1 MNSYHMGMK
10 TTISEKGQI
19 TIPKAV
25 RERLGLRAGQ
35 VLEVN
40 EEKGRIVL
48 TKRVAEDS
56 FASVVGVLKLPQ
68 STDEII
74 EELRGSAEDL

>member
-1 MNSYHMGMK
+1 MNSYLTGMK

-25 RERLGLRAGQ
+25 RDRLGLRAGQ
-35 VLEVN
+35 VLEVK
-40 EEKGRIVL
+40 EERGRIVL

-56 FASVVGVLKLPQ
+56 FASVVGILKPGK
-68 STDEII
+68 STDEMI
-74 EELRGSAEDL
+74 EELRGPAEEP

>member
-1 MNSYHMGMK
+1 MK

-35 VLEVN
+35 VLDVKAE
-40 EEKGRIVL
+40 GGSIVL
-48 TKRVAEDS
+48 TKRMSEDV
-56 FASVVGVLKLPQ
+56 FASVVGIIKLSG
-68 STDEII
+68 STDEAI
-74 EELRGSAEDL
+74 EELRGRAEEP